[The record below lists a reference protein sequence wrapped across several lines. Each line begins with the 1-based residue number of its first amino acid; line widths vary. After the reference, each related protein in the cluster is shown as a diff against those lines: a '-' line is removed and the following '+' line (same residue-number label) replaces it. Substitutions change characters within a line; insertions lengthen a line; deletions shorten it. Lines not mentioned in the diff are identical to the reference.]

1 MGKEQQ
7 VFLDEVINS
16 LAAMQERLAR
26 LEKEVALL
34 KGEAVPEPV
43 PSEPIDFGLDPFDM
57 SVTEEPR
64 PEPVPAPAPAV
75 KPEPAPAAPTPA
87 PAPEPEPEPAPAP
100 EPAPVPEPEPAPAV
114 EPEPAPA
121 PAPEPAPAPAA
132 APEDLPEDDLPEA
145 FADLFPDVHAP
156 SRSLNDAKAASRKV
170 KAVMDVMAEKMAW
183 RTDMPGAEV
192 KDIRSAIS
200 LNDRVMFIGT
210 LFREDSM
217 LFQDTVSRL
226 NMMSSLDTAV
236 DYLKST
242 FPEWKMDSDPVYR
255 FMMAVRRK
263 LR

>member
-16 LAAMQERLAR
+16 LTAMQERLAR

-57 SVTEEPR
+57 SVAEEPR

-87 PAPEPEPEPAPAP
+87 PAPAPEPAP